1 MPKDAL
7 LIVDA
12 QNDFCPG
19 GTLAVSGGDEVV
31 PRINSIMNLFD
42 IAVFSKDWHP
52 FDHVSF
58 ASAHP
63 GKPVFEAIVLPDGIE
78 QMLWPDHCVQG
89 TPGADFHPELLLYKV
104 STAFVVLKGVKK
116 DKDAYSAFQGRLGGE
131 MNVDYGAKKLFVC
144 GLAND
149 YCVKATVLD
158 ALRLGYKVVVLEDAI
173 RGVDMKQ
180 GDSERAKEMMLNAGA
195 KFTSTVSILNHLV
208 LEAD

>member
-1 MPKDAL
+1 MRA
-7 LIVDA
+7 
-12 QNDFCPG
+12 
-19 GTLAVSGGDEVV
+19 
-31 PRINSIMNLFD
+31 
-42 IAVFSKDWHP
+42 
-52 FDHVSF
+52 
-58 ASAHP
+58 
-63 GKPVFEAIVLPDGIE
+63 
-78 QMLWPDHCVQG
+78 
-89 TPGADFHPELLLYKV
+89 
-104 STAFVVLKGVKK
+104 
-116 DKDAYSAFQGRLGGE
+116 
-131 MNVDYGAKKLFVC
+131 YGAKKLFVC